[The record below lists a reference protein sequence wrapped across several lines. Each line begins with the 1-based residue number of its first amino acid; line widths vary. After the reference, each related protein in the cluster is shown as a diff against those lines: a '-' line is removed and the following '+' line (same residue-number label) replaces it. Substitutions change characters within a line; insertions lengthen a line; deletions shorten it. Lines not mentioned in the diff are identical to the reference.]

1 MKNELKKTILYSFS
15 FLSMA
20 FITYV
25 LVISLNES
33 NQGFDKFTMLMIVL
47 DILPV
52 ILFMII
58 DLFVIKNVDTVF
70 LKILYGLVLL
80 AWVIYPVLMNVI
92 WYFNS
97 NNYVSSS
104 STSALHF
111 IIMPYSSIFLG
122 LIPSIILSIKSLD
135 NTTSNLYKI

>member
-33 NQGFDKFTMLMIVL
+33 NQEFDKFTMFMIVL
-47 DILPV
+47 NILPV

-80 AWVIYPVLMNVI
+80 AWVIFPVLMNVI

-97 NNYVSSS
+97 NDYVSGS

-111 IIMPYSSIFLG
+111 IIMPYSSIFFG

-135 NTTSNLYKI
+135 NIKSNLYKI